1 MKTAEEDV
9 RALLNTIWRNTFQK
23 WTRRETFVPETRE
36 IFYNQQLPER
46 LINHKTGHNKVIYE
60 RNKIRT
66 TKYTPLNFVPL
77 NIFFQFTN
85 IANSYF
91 LFIIILGCFQIF
103 GVQNPAMQA
112 VPLIVIVVLTAI
124 KDLVEDSRRAIS
136 DLDMNSSKVHKL
148 VGIQNNNA
156 AEDYAGPWRRFKK
169 ATTRQTIKV
178 LRLFKR
184 KKKKQN
190 ANTAEEEMSKESMDL
205 YTLRSNTLST
215 INSKEGEMDL
225 HNPLRFKTTQW
236 KNVMVGDILRI
247 RKNEEIPSD
256 VLLLKSSN
264 QNNVCYIETKNLDGE
279 TNLKTKQ
286 AMDCSSRQIHKLL
299 DLGRMKFTV
308 ESEQPTKDLYSFHGV
323 AHFEDVEGI
332 QSPTSEAITI
342 DNVLLRGSVLR
353 NTNYVICI
361 VLATGSETK
370 IMLNSGVTP
379 TKKSKISSNLNYFVL
394 INFCLLFIL
403 CFVSGLINGLYY
415 RDKTQ
420 SRLFFEYAPDS
431 PTNAGNGT
439 LAFFVTLIMYQ
450 TLVPISLYI
459 TIEIIKTFQVF
470 FIYSD
475 VQMYYERLDF
485 PCTPKSWGISDDLGQ
500 IEYIFSDKTGTLT
513 QNIMEFK
520 KCAIADKSYGLA
532 YTAAQEGYDKRMGN
546 VDIAKK
552 KAEIKASIKQQ
563 YDQMC
568 KALLKRNPF
577 LKPEKLTFISSKF
590 VDEIEDRANQDFL
603 LALSLCHCAVIEHE
617 DLENMDDGTIINY
630 SAESPDEV
638 ALVSFA
644 RDMGVVFLGKE
655 NDEYIVYQDGTEH
668 RYKLL
673 NVIPFTSARKRM
685 SIVLEFPDGTIR
697 MYMKGADNII
707 LQRCVKGEFDS
718 TINENLEEF
727 SEEGLRTLCVSYKDL
742 RRDEF
747 DSWYERYFDA
757 SKLLDEQREIQMS
770 QLADEF
776 EQGVKLIGATAID
789 DKLQDNV
796 PQTIETLRRAGIKI
810 WVLTGDKV
818 ETAISIGYS
827 CSMLNNNMDLL
838 RLQCENIEELE
849 KTVDNYLVE
858 KFNITDVNDP
868 KLIKAARKD
877 HSIPNYNHALLI
889 DGQTLTLLFEEC
901 ELEIQ
906 LKFLMLCKKCCS
918 VLCCRVSPS
927 QKADIVRLVKDNLNV
942 ITLAI
947 GDGAN
952 DVSMIQAANVG
963 VGIAGEEGRQAAMSS
978 DFALGQFE
986 YLQRLLLVH
995 GKWSYQRLSKMI
1007 PLFFFK
1013 NMIFVMPLFWY
1024 GIFNNFDGSYLYE
1037 YTFLMLFNLFFTS
1050 VPIIALATLEQDV
1063 PDYVCLIIP
1072 QLYRDGIEST
1082 FLKHVFRFLYG
1093 MFDGL
1098 YQSAIAFFFPWL
1110 AFRTGGIQTRN
1121 GLSIASAFSV
1131 GTYSVHIAIISCNLY
1146 MILKQKRWDKI
1157 TVWCNIVSN
1166 LLLFIWTACWSTN
1179 KWANKYF
1186 QIGLR
1191 CYQSA
1196 NFWACV
1202 AVGIL
1207 CAMIPG
1213 LMIHIIKVNWFP
1225 DDVDMVR
1232 SMIGFSILP
1241 NKSEEEKHRQIEVA
1255 KRICGYDDNDEDTD
1269 SRSSEKV

>member
-1 MKTAEEDV
+1 M
-9 RALLNTIWRNTFQK
+9 I
-23 WTRRETFVPETRE
+23 
-36 IFYNQQLPER
+36 
-46 LINHKTGHNKVIYE
+46 
-60 RNKIRT
+60 
-66 TKYTPLNFVPL
+66 
-77 NIFFQFTN
+77 
-85 IANSYF
+85 
-91 LFIIILGCFQIF
+91 
-103 GVQNPAMQA
+103 
-112 VPLIVIVVLTAI
+112 
-124 KDLVEDSRRAIS
+124 
-136 DLDMNSSKVHKL
+136 
-148 VGIQNNNA
+148 
-156 AEDYAGPWRRFKK
+156 
-169 ATTRQTIKV
+169 
-178 LRLFKR
+178 
-184 KKKKQN
+184 
-190 ANTAEEEMSKESMDL
+190 
-205 YTLRSNTLST
+205 
-215 INSKEGEMDL
+215 
-225 HNPLRFKTTQW
+225 
-236 KNVMVGDILRI
+236 
-247 RKNEEIPSD
+247 
-256 VLLLKSSN
+256 
-264 QNNVCYIETKNLDGE
+264 
-279 TNLKTKQ
+279 
-286 AMDCSSRQIHKLL
+286 
-299 DLGRMKFTV
+299 
-308 ESEQPTKDLYSFHGV
+308 
-323 AHFEDVEGI
+323 
-332 QSPTSEAITI
+332 
-342 DNVLLRGSVLR
+342 
-353 NTNYVICI
+353 
-361 VLATGSETK
+361 
-370 IMLNSGVTP
+370 
-379 TKKSKISSNLNYFVL
+379 
-394 INFCLLFIL
+394 
-403 CFVSGLINGLYY
+403 
-415 RDKTQ
+415 
-420 SRLFFEYAPDS
+420 
-431 PTNAGNGT
+431 
-439 LAFFVTLIMYQ
+439 
-450 TLVPISLYI
+450 
-459 TIEIIKTFQVF
+459 
-470 FIYSD
+470 
-475 VQMYYERLDF
+475 
-485 PCTPKSWGISDDLGQ
+485 
-500 IEYIFSDKTGTLT
+500 
-513 QNIMEFK
+513 
-520 KCAIADKSYGLA
+520 KCAKL
-532 YTAAQEGYDKRMGN
+532 
-546 VDIAKK
+546 
-552 KAEIKASIKQQ
+552 
-563 YDQMC
+563 
-568 KALLKRNPF
+568 ALLKRNPF

-718 TINENLEEF
+718 TINENLEQF

-995 GKWSYQRLSKMI
+995 AWEMVLSKVI
-1007 PLFFFK
+1007 
-1013 NMIFVMPLFWY
+1013 
-1024 GIFNNFDGSYLYE
+1024 
-1037 YTFLMLFNLFFTS
+1037 
-1050 VPIIALATLEQDV
+1050 
-1063 PDYVCLIIP
+1063 
-1072 QLYRDGIEST
+1072 
-1082 FLKHVFRFLYG
+1082 
-1093 MFDGL
+1093 
-1098 YQSAIAFFFPWL
+1098 
-1110 AFRTGGIQTRN
+1110 
-1121 GLSIASAFSV
+1121 
-1131 GTYSVHIAIISCNLY
+1131 
-1146 MILKQKRWDKI
+1146 
-1157 TVWCNIVSN
+1157 
-1166 LLLFIWTACWSTN
+1166 
-1179 KWANKYF
+1179 
-1186 QIGLR
+1186 
-1191 CYQSA
+1191 
-1196 NFWACV
+1196 
-1202 AVGIL
+1202 
-1207 CAMIPG
+1207 
-1213 LMIHIIKVNWFP
+1213 
-1225 DDVDMVR
+1225 
-1232 SMIGFSILP
+1232 
-1241 NKSEEEKHRQIEVA
+1241 
-1255 KRICGYDDNDEDTD
+1255 
-1269 SRSSEKV
+1269 